1 MKTKHLLFSLV
12 VILISGLFNY
22 SSAQYS
28 QWNLGFEGGPSYT
41 STVGNN
47 LVDLDTKPN
56 FGFLAGIFGQYNFN
70 SNYSLKL
77 AANYQQKGS
86 KLEISQQ
93 DTKGF
98 DYVLDGK
105 IKLEYITIPLL
116 FRGTFGTSSVKFF
129 VNAGPYLGIL
139 MTNKTT
145 IDANSQ
151 YNEPGRTVDNTD
163 STESTDFGVSAGIGL
178 QIPVASKSA
187 LTFELRDDIGLTDIS
202 KYTSDESTKTNSF
215 SIIVG
220 LTFGA
225 GKQYGVKKKTY

>member
-1 MKTKHLLFSLV
+1 MKTKHLLLTVFA
-12 VILISGLFNY
+12 ILFSGLFNY

-28 QWNLGFEGGPSYT
+28 QWNLGFEGGPSAT
-41 STVGNN
+41 FTVGNDA
-47 LVDLDTKPN
+47 VDLDTKPD

-70 SNYSLKL
+70 STYSLKL

-93 DTKGF
+93 DLQGY

-116 FRGTFGTSSVKFF
+116 FRGTFGSSNVKFF

-145 IDANSQ
+145 INANSQ

-163 STESTDFGVSAGIGL
+163 STKSTDFGVSAGLGL
-178 QIPVASKSA
+178 QIPIATKSA
-187 LTFELRDDIGLTDIS
+187 LTFEIRDDIGLTNIS
-202 KYTSDESTKTNSF
+202 DYTSDGSTKTNSLSF
-215 SIIVG
+215 IVG

-225 GKQYGVKKKTY
+225 GKQYGIQKKTY

>member
-1 MKTKHLLFSLV
+1 MKTKHLLIAVF
-12 VILISGLFNY
+12 LIFVTGIYNN

-28 QWNLGFEGGPSYT
+28 QWDLGLEGGPSYT

-47 LVDLDTKPN
+47 AVDLDTKPN
-56 FGFLAGIFGQYNFN
+56 FGFIAGIFGQYNFN

-93 DTKGF
+93 DLQGY

-105 IKLEYITIPLL
+105 LKLEYITIPLL
-116 FRGTFGTSSVKFF
+116 FRGTFGSTGVKFF
-129 VNAGPYLGIL
+129 ANAGPYLGIL

-145 IDANSQ
+145 IDANTQ

-163 STESTDFGVSAGIGL
+163 STKSTDFGVSAGIGL
-178 QIPVASKSA
+178 LIPIATKSA
-187 LTFELRDDIGLTDIS
+187 LTFEIRDDIGLTNIS
-202 KYTSDESTKTNSF
+202 DYTSDGSTKTNSLSF
-215 SIIVG
+215 IVG
-220 LTFGA
+220 ITFGA